1 MQYRNNNMNTY
12 RIFVN
17 GKFINGTDNY
27 DYAMNRALGIVLYKG
42 LQFSNTKSKH
52 IMDKW
57 EGKGENVI
65 ITKNPRI

>member
-1 MQYRNNNMNTY
+1 MKYGNNNNNMY

-27 DYAMNRALGIVLYKG
+27 VYAMNRALGIVLYKG
-42 LQFSNTKSKH
+42 LQFSNTKSKN

-57 EGKGENVI
+57 EGKGGMVI